1 MRNNGGPT
9 RSIIQTVLEY
19 DNVTDEHI
27 SLCEEI
33 TSNPIVLS
41 LPVPNTEHVLP
52 FAAVAG
58 PENSK
63 DPAKRTPG
71 CYLIKPKG
79 DDNMSNSYVGQ
90 SVHTGNRVKDHA
102 NGKDPRTAKF
112 VESMQGNGEVLLFLL
127 SPEVLS
133 KLPEGLTLTQF
144 LCVLEQYL
152 FFKYRPCINA
162 AFVAKPGIPWTE
174 QATAQ
179 HRAATG
185 EPVYIY
191 RSIESDQASE
201 LELVYTADSMGHV
214 SELFGYERTW
224 LKNVMK
230 RGGWYRQSVFFS
242 KVPLDETLDCHM
254 SQEDLCKY
262 VAELKSLPQRTGG
275 NMAVC
280 VLDITTQVTVTYRSK
295 NEAARAM
302 DCDVGVFKNNR
313 KNLFRGKYLIT
324 VKLPNV

>member
-9 RSIIQTVLEY
+9 RSMIQTVLEY

-27 SLCEEI
+27 SLCEEM

-112 VESMQGNGEVLLFLL
+112 VESMQGNGEVQLFLL
-127 SPEVLS
+127 TPEVLS

-174 QATAQ
+174 QAIAQ

-280 VLDITTQVTVTYRSK
+280 VLDTTTQVTVTYRSK

-302 DCDVGVFKNNR
+302 
-313 KNLFRGKYLIT
+313 
-324 VKLPNV
+324 